1 MIANSSNI
9 SDHAYSYADYG
20 TICHNQK
27 HKKSRPW
34 WRKSYTAGVVLANTA
49 QNYATWILT
58 VHFWQVW
65 TGFKAIRLTFLGPR
79 TGKVLFM
86 GVGYWGGKRT
96 GYCNA

>member
-34 WRKSYTAGVVLANTA
+34 WRKSYPAGVVLANIA
-49 QNYATWILT
+49 QNYATW
-58 VHFWQVW
+58 
-65 TGFKAIRLTFLGPR
+65 
-79 TGKVLFM
+79 
-86 GVGYWGGKRT
+86 
-96 GYCNA
+96 